1 MVGSS
6 ARAKGASLSITM
18 NLQATALIPN
28 ECAHAQADQF
38 QTASAIANRQPF
50 ADDDARPRA
59 GRNDFIRPAERPSE
73 RRSRDVR
80 EPPGFMSGSRRKLRG
95 EADGSVK
102 LTRPMRVQLNSV
114 NAIVDAPILCAD
126 CEERTP
132 EQPAS
137 HCEVP
142 RGALRSRRPRWD
154 YALLITAVAA
164 AAAAPLVRIRFAKL
178 FIQRA
183 SFCLGVWR

>member
-1 MVGSS
+1 M
-6 ARAKGASLSITM
+6 SITM

-59 GRNDFIRPAERPSE
+59 GARTILSGQPSAPPNGDHG
-73 RRSRDVR
+73 DVR

-102 LTRPMRVQLNSV
+102 LTRPMRVQLLGQRDRRRAHSLRRLRGTN
-114 NAIVDAPILCAD
+114 
-126 CEERTP
+126 P
-132 EQPAS
+132 ETTGKS
-137 HCEVP
+137 LRVP
-142 RGALRSRRPRWD
+142 KGRLAKPSSALGLRLIDYGSRCGWLR
-154 YALLITAVAA
+154 L
-164 AAAAPLVRIRFAKL
+164 LVRIRFPKP

-183 SFCLGVWR
+183 SFCSGVWR